1 MLTGDDLIDFGP
13 LTRTVGVLMHA
24 RSSGK
29 DWPLIDAGLVR
40 LILMRSS
47 ILYLMG
53 GQSGLDRAFR
63 HISQHIGPDAA
74 TTVMAIWQA
83 SRLIGIK
90 EDE

>member
-13 LTRTVGVLMHA
+13 LTRLVGALMYTRA
-24 RSSGK
+24 SGN

-40 LILMRSS
+40 MILAHSRM
-47 ILYLMG
+47 LYLMG
-53 GQSGLDRAFR
+53 GQRGLDHAFL
-63 HISQHIGPDAA
+63 HLSQHIGPDAA
-74 TTVMAIWQA
+74 ITAMAIWQS